1 MVAAQKDGQKIAVEI
16 KSFIGPS
23 KISQFYTALG
33 QFISYRAALQ
43 QQESDRI
50 LYLAVPSHVY
60 DSFFTMGF
68 IQSLIQQNQIHLI
81 VYDIEQRGDGTMAN
95 VDLYR
100 QHIQNLLS
108 QHASLVWD
116 ERIQAQTIFDT
127 ERDHY
132 QLVYVG
138 WRNQRRIYGPVLHL
152 QIMDNKIWIQQDGTE
167 VGIANELVE
176 LGVPKQDI
184 ILGFDPPNMRQLSD
198 FAIG

>member
-1 MVAAQKDGQKIAVEI
+1 
-16 KSFIGPS
+16 
-23 KISQFYTALG
+23 
-33 QFISYRAALQ
+33 
-43 QQESDRI
+43 
-50 LYLAVPSHVY
+50 
-60 DSFFTMGF
+60 
-68 IQSLIQQNQIHLI
+68 
-81 VYDIEQRGDGTMAN
+81 
-95 VDLYR
+95 
-100 QHIQNLLS
+100 
-108 QHASLVWD
+108 VWD

-138 WRNQRRIYGPVLHL
+138 WRNHRRIYGPVLHL
-152 QIMDNKIWIQQDGTE
+152 DIMDNKIWIQQDGTE